1 MSAGSHGK
9 KKPLIQPQHDDS
21 HGGGD
26 DHGEGNWLVSYAD
39 MMTLLVGFFVIL
51 LSFAN
56 VDETKYEKAKE
67 SISKEFGGI
76 YQMPYNEIVDAIRKK
91 LEDSGA
97 GGQFTI
103 SSTQSGIEISFL
115 GTVFFVSGSADVKP
129 EGKMLLDKVLPTIK
143 KESVDFDV
151 VIEGHTDDVPL
162 AGGGVY
168 KNNFEL
174 SSIRACRV
182 LDFFMEMGF
191 SKTHLTAVG
200 FGETRP
206 LVPNRDEDGEALI
219 ENQSQNRR
227 VVIRLTKKS
236 SSSL

>member
-1 MSAGSHGK
+1 
-9 KKPLIQPQHDDS
+9 
-21 HGGGD
+21 
-26 DHGEGNWLVSYAD
+26 
-39 MMTLLVGFFVIL
+39 
-51 LSFAN
+51 
-56 VDETKYEKAKE
+56 
-67 SISKEFGGI
+67 
-76 YQMPYNEIVDAIRKK
+76 
-91 LEDSGA
+91 
-97 GGQFTI
+97 
-103 SSTQSGIEISFL
+103 
-115 GTVFFVSGSADVKP
+115 
-129 EGKMLLDKVLPTIK
+129 MLLDKVLPTIK